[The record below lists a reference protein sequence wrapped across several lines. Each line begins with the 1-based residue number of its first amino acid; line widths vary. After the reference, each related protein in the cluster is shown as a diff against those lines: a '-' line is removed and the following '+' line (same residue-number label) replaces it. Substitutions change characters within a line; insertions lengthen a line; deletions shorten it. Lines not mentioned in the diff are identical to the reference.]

1 MQSSRS
7 PFAAC
12 SSQALQKMW
21 EWIKP
26 YDDMPRVEA
35 SIPDRSVTVAVIY
48 GYPIVA
54 LLRKAEKGRTSP
66 NPDVAMPWQ
75 PRPLLSGGQSA

>member
-48 GYPIVA
+48 GYPIVPHLGILSA
-54 LLRKAEKGRTSP
+54 SIRWLRVG
-66 NPDVAMPWQ
+66 
-75 PRPLLSGGQSA
+75 